1 MASAGKNVIR
11 LFSPDETRSWVFPVL
26 FEDDHYLAL
35 DKMTHMAVTHS
46 QLFPDR
52 PSLDNLIR
60 HAIGADARWAVKRGI
75 RHLPFACRIDFET
88 SGIAM
93 FCKGNEARQK
103 VGDLLG
109 ANEERREFQCLVHG
123 TPSGD
128 SLEVDA
134 KIGWVRERPELMQA
148 GKRGKQARTR
158 FEVAERFAGFT
169 LLNCQPETDRKHQIR
184 AHLQHLRLPL
194 VGDACY
200 GGKLLLLSK
209 MKPNYRPRRDGTEQ
223 PLLDRAALHYGKLS
237 FSHPFTGETVAIE
250 SPLAR
255 DMQVAIKYLRKY
267 SPPR

>member
-1 MASAGKNVIR
+1 MASAGKNIIR

-35 DKMTHMAVTHS
+35 DKMTHMAVSHS

-75 RHLPFACRIDFET
+75 RRLPFACRIDFET
-88 SGIAM
+88 SGIAL
-93 FCKGNEARQK
+93 FCKDNEARQK

-123 TPSGD
+123 TPSDD

-223 PLLDRAALHYGKLS
+223 PLLDRAALHYSKLS

-267 SPPR
+267 STPR